1 VKAGIIVPQGWTG
14 EYDAWDPRR
23 AWERTV
29 ATALRAER
37 AGFESLWVI
46 DHFHTIPQPSD
57 EITFESFVTL
67 AHLGAVTSRVRLG
80 HLVLCAGFRNPALT
94 AKMISTMD
102 TQTGGR
108 MELGI
113 GAGWKQDEWEAYGYG
128 FPPVRERLDALRDQL
143 EILTAMM
150 APGRATYS
158 GDHSSVESAINVPKP
173 LQEPRV
179 PIIVGGNGPNVTW
192 RLAARYADELNL
204 DGLTPDEV
212 KTALPVVRSRCDEI
226 GRDPE
231 SLPISVHIFRS
242 RLGTA
247 GAERVERL
255 SAYRE
260 LGVSRVM
267 TMMTAAADDLE
278 AVDAFAEDC
287 RLAGLE
293 PFTGPGTSS

>member
-1 VKAGIIVPQGWTG
+1 
-14 EYDAWDPRR
+14 
-23 AWERTV
+23 
-29 ATALRAER
+29 
-37 AGFESLWVI
+37 
-46 DHFHTIPQPSD
+46 
-57 EITFESFVTL
+57 
-67 AHLGAVTSRVRLG
+67 
-80 HLVLCAGFRNPALT
+80 
-94 AKMISTMD
+94 
-102 TQTGGR
+102 
-108 MELGI
+108 
-113 GAGWKQDEWEAYGYG
+113 
-128 FPPVRERLDALRDQL
+128 
-143 EILTAMM
+143 
-150 APGRATYS
+150 
-158 GDHSSVESAINVPKP
+158 VESAINVPKP

-179 PIIVGGNGPNVTW
+179 PIMVGGNGPNVTW

-212 KTALPVVRSRCDEI
+212 QTALPVVRSRCDEI